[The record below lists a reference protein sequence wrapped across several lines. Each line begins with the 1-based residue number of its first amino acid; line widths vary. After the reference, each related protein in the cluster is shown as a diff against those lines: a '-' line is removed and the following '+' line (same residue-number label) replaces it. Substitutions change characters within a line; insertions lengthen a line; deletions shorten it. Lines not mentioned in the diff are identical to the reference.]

1 MQASFTFTG
10 TPETYIASR
19 EPDVP
24 ILFFD
29 PAALHTRFALF
40 QSGFPGL
47 VTYAVK
53 ANDTSEVIENLHMA
67 GLSNPAQ
74 PRPRAGGSRG
84 AAGCLRDR
92 RLRRAR

>member
-19 EPDVP
+19 GPDVP

-29 PAALHTRFALF
+29 PPRCTH
-40 QSGFPGL
+40 GL
-47 VTYAVK
+47 RCFSRASRACDLCGK

-67 GLSNPAQ
+67 G
-74 PRPRAGGSRG
+74 
-84 AAGCLRDR
+84 
-92 RLRRAR
+92 